1 MSSPVLSLI
10 KTTQEQSL
18 FEDELNSL
26 KNALYQNEDRFNEV
40 LNGLRPQIAKA
51 LVTELSA
58 NSVSKEDYLNSLT
71 EELQKMPAIGLT
83 LAFEPSVATINKIY
97 EWITNQTTT
106 PTLIDIDVNPRILGG
121 VIIVS
126 RGTYSDFSVKKT
138 VDRYFEEH
146 RADIIQNFKPK
157 PQQAQK

>member
-1 MSSPVLSLI
+1 MSSPVLKLI
-10 KTTQEQSL
+10 KTTEEQSL

-26 KNALYQNEDRFNEV
+26 KNALYQNEDHFNEV

-58 NSVSKEDYLNSLT
+58 NSDSKENYLNNLT
-71 EELQKMPAIGLT
+71 EELRKLPTVGLT
-83 LAFEPSVATINKIY
+83 LAFEPSSATINKIY
-97 EWITNQTTT
+97 DWLASHTTT

-126 RGTYSDFSVKKT
+126 KGTYSDLSVKKS
-138 VDRYFEEH
+138 VDNYLKEH
-146 RADIIQNFKPK
+146 KAEIIQNLKTNK
-157 PQQAQK
+157 LIS